1 VAAFQATANKCGE
14 MPSLRDVQVYVAGA
28 AGAEKSIAHWQSL
41 RKFWTDYLNNAGANL
56 EGFLV
61 VREIQ
66 RIQ

>member
-1 VAAFQATANKCGE
+1 